1 LRLRLGIGSD
11 DRIVLPQRDA
21 EGLGLVDG
29 DEIEVHTVKGSFTL
43 AARPSAATQPFF
55 AGSLAALTVPE
66 VFHFVFTALRSGA
79 LLLGFGSERERR
91 GDRPATPEGLR
102 RKTIFFRDGQVVF
115 ASSTDRAD
123 RLGAVLWRQGQVPRE
138 ELERCGRMVRPG
150 RPLGQVLVDEGI
162 FTSGQL
168 YSAMSLQVKEIALA
182 AFLEPEGEFA
192 FVEGPYDEKNAV
204 KLPDRTRDLL
214 LEGMKRVEALEVI
227 AHAEVPD
234 RDALVRLTGKVGRGL
249 DRKAERLLE
258 ACDGTRTVRQ
268 VIDESQLGVFEG
280 VKTLA
285 ALVRQGLVDRMAPR
299 APPPGSEEEVFTVTA
314 GAGAAPSR
322 DRPSGPFDIYRRI
335 FQYLFGELKKER
347 LDARSRLNSYFDKLP
362 DAQRPL
368 FEGVRVEDDGE
379 VDVAQVLL
387 NVSQSGQHKGA
398 AARARAL
405 EALEA
410 FLAFAL
416 FEVKNCLSKAQ
427 AEVVLRKVGRMQ
439 VGKE

>member
-1 LRLRLGIGSD
+1 MRLRLGIGSE

-29 DEIEVHTVKGSFTL
+29 DEVEVHTVKGSFSL
-43 AARPSAATQPFF
+43 VARPSGASQPWF
-55 AGSLAALTVPE
+55 AGSFPALTVPE
-66 VFHFVFTALRSGA
+66 VLHLVFTALKTGV
-79 LLLGFGSERERR
+79 LLLSFGSERERR
-91 GDRPATPEGLR
+91 AGSPASPEGLR
-102 RKTIFFRDGQVVF
+102 RKSIFFRDGQVVF
-115 ASSTDRAD
+115 ASSSDRAD
-123 RLGAVLWRQGQVPRE
+123 RLGAVLWRHGQLPRQ

-168 YSAMSLQVKEIALA
+168 YSAMSLQVKEIVLA
-182 AFLEPEGEFA
+182 AFVEPEGEFA
-192 FVEGPYDEKNAV
+192 FVEGPFDERNAV
-204 KLPDRTRDLL
+204 KLPERTRDLL
-214 LEGMKRVEALEVI
+214 LTGMKRVEALELS

-234 RDALVRLTGKVGRGL
+234 RDALVRPTGRVGKGL
-249 DRKAERLLE
+249 DPKAERLLE

-280 VKTLA
+280 VQALA
-285 ALVRQGLVDRMAPR
+285 GLVRLGLVDRMAPR
-299 APPPGSEEEVFTVTA
+299 APPPGAEEEVLTVTA
-314 GAGAAPSR
+314 GAGAAPAR

-335 FQYLFGELKKER
+335 FQYLFGELRQER
-347 LDARSRLNSYFDKLP
+347 LDARTRLNSYFDKLP
-362 DAQRPL
+362 EARLAL
-368 FEGVRVEDDGE
+368 FQGVRLDDEGG

-387 NVSQSGQHKGA
+387 NVSQAGQYKGA

-416 FEVKNCLSKAQ
+416 FEVKNCLPTAR

>member
-1 LRLRLGIGSD
+1 MRLRLGIGSE

-29 DEIEVHTVKGSFTL
+29 DEVEVHTVKGSFTL
-43 AARPSAATQPFF
+43 AARPSGASQPWF
-55 AGSLAALTVPE
+55 AGALSALTVPE
-66 VFHFVFTALRSGA
+66 ALHLIFTSLKTGV
-79 LLLGFGSERERR
+79 LLLSFGSEKELRA
-91 GDRPATPEGLR
+91 DRPATPEGLR
-102 RKTIFFRDGQVVF
+102 RKTVFFRDGQVVF

-123 RLGAVLWRQGQVPRE
+123 RLGAVLWRHGQVPRE

-168 YSAMSLQVKEIALA
+168 YAAMSLQVKEIVLA
-182 AFLEPEGEFA
+182 GFLEPEGEFA

-204 KLPDRTRDLL
+204 KLPERTRDLL
-214 LEGMKRVEALEVI
+214 LEGMKRVEALESL
-227 AHAEVPD
+227 HAEVPD
-234 RDALVRLTGKVGRGL
+234 RDALVRPTGRVGKGL
-249 DRKAERLLE
+249 DGKAERLLE

-268 VIDESQLGVFEG
+268 VIEESQLGVFAG
-280 VKTLA
+280 VQALA
-285 ALVRQGLVDRMAPR
+285 GLVRQGLVDRMAPK
-299 APPPGSEEEVFTVTA
+299 APPPGAEEEVFTVTA
-314 GAGAAPSR
+314 GAGAAPAR
-322 DRPSGPFDIYRRI
+322 DRPSGPFEIYRRI
-335 FQYLFGELKKER
+335 FQFLFGELRQEK
-347 LDARSRLNSYFDKLP
+347 LDARTRLNSYFDKLP
-362 DAQRPL
+362 ETQLAL
-368 FEGVRVEDDGE
+368 FQGVRLDDEGG

-387 NVSQSGQHKGA
+387 NVSQSGQYKGA

-416 FEVKNCLSKAQ
+416 FEVKNCLPKAR
-427 AEVVLRKVGRMQ
+427 AEGVLRKVGRMQ

>member
-1 LRLRLGIGSD
+1 MRLRLGIGPD
-11 DRIVLPQRDA
+11 DRIVLPERDA

-29 DEIEVHTVKGSFTL
+29 DQVEVHTVKGSFTL
-43 AARPSAATQPFF
+43 AARPSGATQPYF
-55 AGSLAALTVPE
+55 AGSVAALTVPE
-66 VFHFVFTALRSGA
+66 VFHIVFTALKSGT

-91 GDRPATPEGLR
+91 ADRPATPETLR

-123 RLGAVLWRQGQVPRE
+123 RLGAVLWRQGQVPRQ

-168 YSAMSLQVKEIALA
+168 YAAMSLQVKEIALA

-192 FVEGPYDEKNAV
+192 FLEGPFEEKNAV
-204 KLPDRTRDLL
+204 KLPERTRDLM
-214 LEGMKRVEALEVI
+214 LEGMKRVEALELI
-227 AHAEVPD
+227 AQSEVPD
-234 RDALVRLTGKVGRGL
+234 REALVRLTGKVGKGL
-249 DRKAERLLE
+249 DPRAERLLE
-258 ACDGTRTVRQ
+258 VCDGTRTVRQ

-299 APPPGSEEEVFTVTA
+299 PPPPGAEEEVFTVTV
-314 GAGAAPSR
+314 GAAAAPAR
-322 DRPSGPFDIYRRI
+322 DRPSGPFEIYRRI
-335 FQYLFGELKKER
+335 FQYLFGELRQER
-347 LDARSRLNSYFDKLP
+347 PDARERLNSYFDKLP
-362 DAQRPL
+362 DSQQPL
-368 FEGVRVEDDGE
+368 FQGVRLDDQGE

-387 NVSQSGQHKGA
+387 NVSQGRQHKGA

-416 FEVKNCLSKAQ
+416 FEVKNCLPKAK
-427 AEVVLRKVGRMQ
+427 AESVLRKVGRMQ

>member
-1 LRLRLGIGSD
+1 MRLKLGIGPE

-29 DEIEVHTVKGSFTL
+29 DEVEVHTVKGSFTL
-43 AARPSAATQPFF
+43 AARPSGATQPYF

-66 VFHFVFTALRSGA
+66 VFHIVFSALKSGA
-79 LLLGFGSERERR
+79 LLLAFGSERERR
-91 GDRPATPEGLR
+91 ADRPDTPETLR

-115 ASSTDRAD
+115 ASSSDRAD

-138 ELERCGRMVRPG
+138 ELERCGRMVRTG

-168 YSAMSLQVKEIALA
+168 YAAMSRQVKEIALA
-182 AFLEPEGEFA
+182 AFLEPEGEFT
-192 FVEGPYDEKNAV
+192 FVEGPYEEKNAV
-204 KLPDRTRDLL
+204 KLPERTRELM
-214 LEGMKRVEALEVI
+214 LEGMKRVEALELI
-227 AHAEVPD
+227 AQSEVPD
-234 RDALVRLTGKVGRGL
+234 REALVRLTGTVGKGL
-249 DRKAERLLE
+249 DARAERLLE
-258 ACDGTRTVRQ
+258 VCDGTRTVRQ
-268 VIDESQLGVFEG
+268 VIEESQLGVFEG
-280 VKTLA
+280 LKTLA

-299 APPPGSEEEVFTVTA
+299 APPPGAEEEVFTVTA
-314 GAGAAPSR
+314 GAGAAPAR
-322 DRPSGPFDIYRRI
+322 DRPSGPFELYRRI
-335 FQYLFGELKKER
+335 FQYLFGELRQER
-347 LDARSRLNSYFDKLP
+347 VDARARLNSYFDKLP
-362 DAQRPL
+362 DAQQPL
-368 FEGVRVEDDGE
+368 FQGVRLDEQGE

-387 NVSQSGQHKGA
+387 NVSQGGQHKGA

-416 FEVKNCLSKAQ
+416 FEVKNCLPRAKA
-427 AEVVLRKVGRMQ
+427 ESVLRKVGRMQ

>member
-1 LRLRLGIGSD
+1 MRLRLGIGPE

-29 DEIEVHTVKGSFTL
+29 DEVEVHTVRGSFTL
-43 AARPSAATQPFF
+43 AARPSGATQPYL
-55 AGSLAALTVPE
+55 AGALSALTVPE
-66 VFHFVFTALRSGA
+66 VLHLIFTTLKTGA

-91 GDRPATPEGLR
+91 ADRPDTPEGLR

-123 RLGAVLWRQGQVPRE
+123 RLGAVLWRHGEVPRE

-150 RPLGQVLVDEGI
+150 RPLGQVLVDEGL

-182 AFLEPEGEFA
+182 AFVEPEGEFA

-204 KLPDRTRDLL
+204 RLPERTRDLL
-214 LEGMKRVEALEVI
+214 LEGMKRVEALEI
-227 AHAEVPD
+227 IGHAEVPD
-234 RDALVRLTGKVGRGL
+234 RDALVRPTGKVGRGL
-249 DRKAERLLE
+249 DFKAERLLE
-258 ACDGTRTVRQ
+258 VCDGTRTVRQ

-280 VKTLA
+280 VQALA
-285 ALVRQGLVDRMAPR
+285 GLVRQGLVDRMAPR
-299 APPPGSEEEVFTVTA
+299 APPPGAEEEVFTVTA
-314 GAGAAPSR
+314 GAGAAPPK

-335 FQYLFGELKKER
+335 FQYLFGELRQER
-347 LDARSRLNSYFDKLP
+347 LDARKRLNSYFDRLP
-362 DAQRPL
+362 EAQLPL
-368 FEGVRVEDDGE
+368 FQGVRLDDEGG

-387 NVSQSGQHKGA
+387 NVSQAGQYKGA

-416 FEVKNCLSKAQ
+416 FEVKNCLPRTKAE
-427 AEVVLRKVGRMQ
+427 AVLRKVGRMQ